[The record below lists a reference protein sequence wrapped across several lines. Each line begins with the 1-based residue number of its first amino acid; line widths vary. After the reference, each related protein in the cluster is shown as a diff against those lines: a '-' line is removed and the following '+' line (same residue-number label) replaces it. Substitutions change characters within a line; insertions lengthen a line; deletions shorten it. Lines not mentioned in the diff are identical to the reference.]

1 MNNKKKILGAVL
13 SSLVYTLFIAMYLTL
28 IIYFQITETEK
39 IPAFIFVLL
48 VIVLSVPIIGIISNL
63 IMRINEIK
71 SGEEEK
77 SSKY

>member
-1 MNNKKKILGAVL
+1 MKNKKKIIGAVL
-13 SSLVYTLFIAMYLTL
+13 SSLVYVSFIAIYLGL

-39 IPAFIFVLL
+39 IPTFFFILLVTVLL
-48 VIVLSVPIIGIISNL
+48 VPIVGIIINL

-71 SGEEEK
+71 NGEEEK

>member
-13 SSLVYTLFIAMYLTL
+13 SSLVYTFFIVMYLTL
-28 IIYFQITETEK
+28 IIYFQITETDK

-48 VIVLSVPIIGIISNL
+48 VIVLSVPIIGIIINL

>member
-13 SSLVYTLFIAMYLTL
+13 SSLVYTFFIVMYLTL
-28 IIYFQITETEK
+28 IIYFQITETDK

-48 VIVLSVPIIGIISNL
+48 VIVLSVPIIGIICNL

>member
-13 SSLVYTLFIAMYLTL
+13 SSLVYTFFIAMYLTM
-28 IIYFQITETEK
+28 IIYFQITETDK

>member
-13 SSLVYTLFIAMYLTL
+13 SSLVYILFIAVYLIL
-28 IIYFQITETEK
+28 IIYFQITETDK
-39 IPAFIFVLL
+39 IPTFFFILLVTVLL
-48 VIVLSVPIIGIISNL
+48 VPIVGIIINL

>member
-48 VIVLSVPIIGIISNL
+48 VIVLSVPIIGIIINL

>member
-13 SSLVYTLFIAMYLTL
+13 SSLVYTFFIVMYLTL
-28 IIYFQITETEK
+28 IIYFQITETDK

>member
-1 MNNKKKILGAVL
+1 MNNKKKIVGAVL
-13 SSLVYTLFIAMYLTL
+13 SSLVYTFFIVMYLTL
-28 IIYFQITETEK
+28 IIYFQITDTDK

-48 VIVLSVPIIGIISNL
+48 VIVLSVPIIGIIINL

>member
-13 SSLVYTLFIAMYLTL
+13 SSLVYILFIAIYLGL
-28 IIYFQITETEK
+28 IIYFQITETDK
-39 IPAFIFVLL
+39 MPAFIFVLL